1 MSGSAFSRRDFLT
14 GAGLLAG
21 AAVVGTPLLAACN
34 SAASQA
40 NQTAAGGG
48 GGSIAMQLGWLL
60 DNGQL
65 GEAVAHGKG
74 WFKDNGINFSIQ
86 PGGPSIDGVSL
97 VAGGRSQVGQVS
109 SSPSLMLA
117 RSQGVPIKAIAV
129 GVQEHPYAFF
139 SKPSKPVHEPKDLIG
154 KKVGTQA
161 TGKILLSALLA
172 ANHIDP
178 GQVEVVV
185 VGSDVTPLT
194 TGQVDVWTGWVSN
207 VAALRPLGKDRVVM
221 RLWDAG
227 IQLYANPYYATDQT
241 ISQKKDVLEKFV
253 ATTAKGWT
261 YARDHLD
268 EAVDL
273 LVKLQPTLNR
283 ADMKAQAEVLLGFE
297 FTKTT
302 AANGWGQ
309 MDKDVWAGQIELWDK
324 LGQFKAGKPKV
335 DDVATTQIL
344 DATASTRP
352 KVG

>member
-1 MSGSAFSRRDFLT
+1 MSRSAISRRDFLT
-14 GAGLLAG
+14 GAGFVAGAALVGSPLLAG
-21 AAVVGTPLLAACN
+21 CNTAAA
-34 SAASQA
+34 QA
-40 NQTAAGGG
+40 NKAGTGG
-48 GGSIAMQLGWLL
+48 AMSMSMQLGWLL

-74 WFKDNGINFSIQ
+74 WFKDNGIDFSIR

-97 VAGGRSQVGQVS
+97 VAGGRSQLGQVS

-117 RSQGVPIKAIAV
+117 RSQGVPVKAIAV
-129 GVQEHPYAFF
+129 GVQEHPYAYF
-139 SKPSKPVHEPKDLIG
+139 SKPSKPVHTPRDLIG

-161 TGKILLSALLA
+161 TGKILLTALLA

-178 GQVEVVV
+178 RQVEVVV

-207 VAALRPLGKDRVVM
+207 VAALRPLGNDHVVM

-241 ISQKKDVLEKFV
+241 IAHKTDVLEKFI
-253 ATTAKGWT
+253 ATAAEGWA

-273 LVKLQPTLNR
+273 LVKFQPTLNR
-283 ADMKAQAEVLLGFE
+283 DDMKAQSQVLLGFE
-297 FTKTT
+297 FTQAT

-309 MDKDVWAGQIELWDK
+309 MDTDVWAKQIDLWDQ
-324 LGQFKAGKPKV
+324 LGQFKAGKPNV
-335 DDVATTQIL
+335 DDVITTQIL
-344 DATASTRP
+344 DATAAKRP